1 MPNTRGESGVNMDVS
16 ASNVLLCLRYGIGDL
31 ITELPLIDRL
41 RETLPDATITGLGA
55 EPAVEILDGD
65 DRLDRIVSIQH
76 WGIRRLGDS
85 ADERIRQRFADWLAA
100 NRFDL
105 ALDPSH
111 AADVVRQIIYEQDL
125 RICDSDPACLEAG
138 LAQDM
143 DGLSAVRHGADQG
156 WGLKVP
162 ASSHP
167 TVRPRLPEINW
178 ACRFLEEEGLTRNLV
193 AVSPGASHDLK
204 RWPAE
209 HFAGLC
215 RYVIEDLGATV
226 LVFCGPQEAALR
238 HAFQEQTQGL
248 RRLRIVQ
255 NLHLCQVAALL
266 AQCELY
272 VGNDSG
278 LMHLA
283 AAVGTPVVILFGPTT
298 PHLYLPGWVRSKAV
312 TADVACPYR
321 PQRAFGHPRCIR
333 NGSCLTGPPCIQ
345 AIHPAQVYTA
355 VKEAY
360 ANRPPS
366 AGPPQPTTPKR

>member
-1 MPNTRGESGVNMDVS
+1 MDVN

-41 RETLPDATITGLGA
+41 RETLPEATITGLGA

-65 DRLDRIVSIQH
+65 DRLDRVVSIQH
-76 WGIRRLGDS
+76 WGIRHLGDP
-85 ADERIRQRFADWLAA
+85 ADEQVRRQFADWLAA
-100 NRFDL
+100 SRFDL
-105 ALDPSH
+105 VLDPSH
-111 AADVVRQIIYEQDL
+111 AADAVRQIICRQDL
-125 RICDSDPACLEAG
+125 RIRDSDPACLETG

-143 DGLSAVRHGADQG
+143 DGLSAVRHGAYQG

-162 ASSHP
+162 ASFHP

-215 RYVIEDLGATV
+215 RHLIEDLGAGV
-226 LVFCGPQEAALR
+226 LVFCGPQETALLP
-238 HAFQEQTQGL
+238 AFQERTHDL
-248 RRLRIVQ
+248 RQMRIIQ
-255 NLHLCQVAALL
+255 NLHLSRVAALL

-283 AAVGTPVVILFGPTT
+283 AAVGTPVVILFGPTA
-298 PHLYLPGWVRSKAV
+298 PHLYLPGWVRSRAV

-321 PQRAFGHPRCIR
+321 PQRAFGHPRCIL
-333 NGSCLTGPPCIQ
+333 NGSCPAGLPCIQ
-345 AIHPAQVYTA
+345 AIQPAQVYTA
-355 VKEAY
+355 VKEEY
-360 ANRPPS
+360 AHRPS
-366 AGPPQPTTPKR
+366 AGPVVTPDSDSGPKPATPNR